1 MGRYVRA
8 ALWVVVAVQTLM
20 ALGFVFQVVAVT
32 GLWPFPGAT
41 PLTNIFIGSIFGA
54 AAASTA
60 WCLAMRSDRGLAGIA
75 LDYLAILVPFSVF
88 SFVDAAG
95 SGADGASAHVAVF
108 GVTCVAGAFVG
119 LALLR
124 WSLGFNWRDPR
135 PTPSLVRGSFAFFI
149 DALVIVAGLLIA
161 RVPDILPWPVTP
173 ELSILIGIM
182 FLGAAAYFA
191 YGVVDPRWENAGGQ
205 LAGFLAYDVV
215 LIVPFLTR
223 LPTIDDHLRI
233 NLAVYTAVVAFSG
246 VLAIWYL
253 ALDTRTR
260 GRAPAMDGAGLSPAR
275 ATAAA
280 PPTVLPPAG

>member
-1 MGRYVRA
+1 MDRYVRA
-8 ALWVVVAVQTLM
+8 ALWVVAAVQAVM
-20 ALGFVFQVVAVT
+20 ALGFVFQVPTVT

-75 LDYLAILVPFSVF
+75 LDYLAILVPFSAF
-88 SFVDAAG
+88 SFVHAAG
-95 SGADGASAHVAVF
+95 GAGEASAHVAVF
-108 GVTCVAGAFVG
+108 GVTCVAGALVG

-124 WSLGFNWRDPR
+124 WSLGHTWRDPR
-135 PTPSLVRGSFAFFI
+135 PTPRLVRGSFAFFVV
-149 DALVIVAGLLIA
+149 ALVIVAGLLIA

-173 ELSILIGIM
+173 ELSTLIGIM

-191 YGVVDPRWENAGGQ
+191 YGVVVPRWENAGGQ

-215 LIVPFLTR
+215 LIIPFLVR
-223 LPTIDDHLRI
+223 LPTIDEHLRI
-233 NLAVYTAVVAFSG
+233 NLVVYTAVVAFSG
-246 VLAIWYL
+246 LLAIWYL
-253 ALDTRTR
+253 ALDARTR